1 MANILILGGTAWLG
15 RTLAQA
21 ATAAG
26 HTVTCLA
33 RGESGDFPVAA
44 SDVVVDRDLPN
55 AYAAVAG
62 QEWDLVVE
70 LTRIPGHAHG
80 AVAALSAR
88 ARSWVLVS
96 SCSVYADHST
106 PEADEDAPLLDPIG
120 LDEGYTPEVYGE
132 AKSACELVALAARD
146 GAALLVRA
154 GLIGGPGDPTG
165 RTTYWPLRAADARGP
180 VLTPSDDGPHYAQHV
195 QIIDV
200 RDLAAFI
207 LDAGLAGRTG
217 AVNAVGA
224 ALPLREA
231 LITAREAA
239 NTNPQLAEY
248 PLSRIAD
255 DGVSP
260 WSGPRSLPLV
270 LPLETNYAGFARRSD
285 VRALAWGLARR
296 PLLETFRDIIAAE
309 EPWDGNQLG
318 AGLSVRD
325 EAELLAGP

>member
-1 MANILILGGTAWLG
+1 MATILILGGTAWLG

-26 HTVTCLA
+26 HAVTCLA

-44 SDVVVDRDLPN
+44 SGVVVDRDSPD

-88 ARSWVLVS
+88 ARNWVFVS
-96 SCSVYADHST
+96 SCSVYADHFT
-106 PEADEDAPLLDPIG
+106 PEADEDAPLLDPLG
-120 LDEGYTPEVYGE
+120 RDERYTPEVYGE
-132 AKSACELVALAARD
+132 AKSACELATLTARD
-146 GAALLVRA
+146 GAALLLRA

-180 VLTPSDDGPHYAQHV
+180 VLTPRDDGPHYAQQV

-207 LDAGLAGRTG
+207 LDAGLAGRAG

-248 PLSRIAD
+248 PLSRMAD

-270 LPLETNYAGFARRSD
+270 LPLETDYAGFARRSD
-285 VRALAWGLARR
+285 ARALAWGLARR
-296 PLLETFRDIIAAE
+296 PLVETFRDIIAAE
-309 EPWDGNQLG
+309 EPWTGRQLG
-318 AGLSVRD
+318 AGLSAGD
-325 EAELLAGP
+325 EAELLAGS